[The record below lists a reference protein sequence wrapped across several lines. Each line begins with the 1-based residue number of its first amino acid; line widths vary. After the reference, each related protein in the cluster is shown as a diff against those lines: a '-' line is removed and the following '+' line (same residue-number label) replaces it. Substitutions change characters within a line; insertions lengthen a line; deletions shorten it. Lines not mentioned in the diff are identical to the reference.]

1 VLAKLTTGDNV
12 QNKAVVGKEG
22 AIPALLRLIKHGS
35 PKARETAAEALANL
49 ALYDWN
55 KAKIIQEGGIDCLSK
70 MVEGGGLQPEKDAA
84 AAALNVL
91 KGSLE
96 SPSKPQNGTDEK
108 CLSSA
113 DTKQE
118 TSEERQQPKPDD
130 ETPGLKVRQP
140 KRVAAGEEH
149 LQSSIVKGCANSQS
163 HNSMPVL
170 RTNFSGINP
179 LLPAMQTIVTSEL
192 TSSLAPPLVG
202 QPSIQADAVPGFCPK
217 GVSPVMP
224 GRKRLKMTLPDMD
237 ARSAQLTK
245 EPGNQ
250 TCFHTNVEPMSYSV
264 DKRGSAAGSWL
275 RYRGGQYQAH
285 QSFHPTG
292 YSHQDR
298 QNMRDQ
304 SRQCAEDD
312 QPAAG
317 GILALVDALS
327 LLNPGAQEF
336 SALALMLL
344 ASQGGFEV
352 KTAIAD
358 AGAPSCLFL
367 EMFMSFA
374 DHRLCGS
381 WWLRLDVVEFSMCAE
396 CFMSSD

>member
-108 CLSSA
+108 SLSSA

-130 ETPGLKVRQP
+130 ETPGLKARQP

-264 DKRGSAAGSWL
+264 DKRSSAAGSWL

-292 YSHQDR
+292 CSHQDR

-304 SRQCAEDD
+304 SRQCAEGD

-327 LLNPGAQEF
+327 SLNPGAQEF

-367 EMFMSFA
+367 EM
-374 DHRLCGS
+374 L
-381 WWLRLDVVEFSMCAE
+381 
-396 CFMSSD
+396 